1 MEWWWTVES
10 IIVRYCSLVRNG
22 SDLDQQHRC
31 VLALNS
37 MVTQALEQ
45 PRAVIFGTKATT
57 DEVDHWINLIML
69 PNGESDV
76 DTLDEI

>member
-1 MEWWWTVES
+1 MYGLKWTRLKASPGRTHMRSPTMEWWWTIES
-10 IIVRYCSLVRNG
+10 IIVRYRSLVRNG

-37 MVTQALEQ
+37 MVTQAPEQ

-57 DEVDHWINLIML
+57 DE
-69 PNGESDV
+69 
-76 DTLDEI
+76 